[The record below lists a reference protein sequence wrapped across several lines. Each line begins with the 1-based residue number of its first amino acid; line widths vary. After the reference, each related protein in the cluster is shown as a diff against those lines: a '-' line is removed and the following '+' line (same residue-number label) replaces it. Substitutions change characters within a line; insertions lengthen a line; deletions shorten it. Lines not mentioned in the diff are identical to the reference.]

1 MGRVVSHPNRHL
13 APTTYFKTKRYRPPT
28 AKRDWYAY
36 SESVQK
42 ITVQTKGFG
51 GLALRSPRF
60 KGPKRVVLDI
70 VAYDIYKSSLK
81 PDFKPFGVS
90 IQEGKKIKFVNPG
103 YNSFN
108 CPIYKKTNII

>member
-42 ITVQTKGFG
+42 TTVQTKGFG